1 MKTINILIVDD
12 SPFQIALLN
21 DSLTESGFNVVGEAM
36 SLEEVKSEVTRLKP
50 DLVTMDMTI
59 PGTDGFECTEAIHEI
74 DPNVKVIM
82 VSSMM
87 DDELIKKA
95 KKLKVSGYV
104 QKPFDQEELALLVNR
119 VMADD
124 TLNAELESMYSVM
137 FKESIINLLT
147 RLTKTK
153 PEVVK
158 ESNENTDRNTSGIS
172 VVMGITGKCYG
183 RVILDMSFES
193 AEKLAE
199 VLLRRPAK
207 NKEELTNILA
217 EVANIFS
224 GNACSMIN
232 KRNKVFGLRVAPPTT
247 LYGESISISKAELET
262 NYSMVVNT
270 PCGELTVNVGFKR
283 GEGEW
288 MSII

>member
-119 VMADD
+119 IMADD
-124 TLNAELESMYSVM
+124 TLNTELESMYSVM

-183 RVILDMSFES
+183 RVILDMSFQS

-207 NKEELTNILA
+207 SKEELTNVLA

-270 PCGELTVNVGFKR
+270 SCGELTVNVGFKR

>member
-119 VMADD
+119 IMADD
-124 TLNAELESMYSVM
+124 TLNTELESMYSVM

-183 RVILDMSFES
+183 RVILDMSFQS

-207 NKEELTNILA
+207 SKEELTNVLA

>member
-59 PGTDGFECTEAIHEI
+59 PGTDGFECTEAIHQI
-74 DPNVKVIM
+74 DPNIKVIM

-119 VMADD
+119 IMADD
-124 TLNAELESMYSVM
+124 TLNTELESMYSVM

-147 RLTKTK
+147 RLTKIK

-207 NKEELTNILA
+207 SKEELTNILA